1 MNYQVRNNGKLR
13 TFLNLFLIRDS
24 LGERVM
30 LTLMVSV
37 QHRRDDVNFGY

>member
-1 MNYQVRNNGKLR
+1 MHYQVRNNRKLR